1 VYANLF
7 LDDHDRPFGP
17 KFLVRCG
24 IPRA

>member
-7 LDDHDRPFGP
+7 LDDHDRPFHP
-17 KFLVRCG
+17 MFLARCG